1 MDQMKPSK
9 NRKCEEKTTSLKT
22 QVESQIWRNRLRQTV
37 RKYYGSGKTTMEAG
51 NSNDLTHFPSQE
63 GNALSKC
70 PVCFSSLKLCHTSE
84 LLQCTQCPTAPFLC
98 GSCLYPCTT
107 DSATCTNNMCPLVS
121 TLLTCGL
128 VSDPKSKVFE
138 CPEFRACPKCRSLI
152 IHVSGCKFVRCH
164 SCKHRFC
171 FICLQDDCCN
181 DVEKYWSLTCKK
193 PRAQRQRFIL
203 TS

>member
-1 MDQMKPSK
+1 M
-9 NRKCEEKTTSLKT
+9 NTAGSLKDST
-22 QVESQIWRNRLRQTV
+22 QPDPQNTVNTAHCHLVVFVPMNQQVEFMN
-37 RKYYGSGKTTMEAG
+37 G
-51 NSNDLTHFPSQE
+51 HH
-63 GNALSKC
+63 LSYFLPQC

-138 CPEFRACPKCRSLI
+138 CPEFRACPKCHSLI
-152 IHVSGCKFVRCH
+152 IHVSGCKFVSCN

-171 FICLQDDCCN
+171 FICLQDDCCK

-193 PRAQRQRFIL
+193 PRAQRQRFII